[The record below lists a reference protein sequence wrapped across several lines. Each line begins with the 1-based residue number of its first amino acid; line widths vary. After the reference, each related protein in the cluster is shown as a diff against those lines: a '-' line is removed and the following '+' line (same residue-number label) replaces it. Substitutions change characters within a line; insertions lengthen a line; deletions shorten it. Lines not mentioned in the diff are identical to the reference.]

1 MARDP
6 DVAAAIP
13 ALVEAGELS
22 PELAAR
28 LWRPAAGMLLS
39 VRREVRAALYL
50 GVLAVTGGVS
60 LLVKENLDRIGPAGV
75 AVLIA
80 LAAAIALAWVVRR
93 APPFD
98 WRATPSTHLAFD
110 YVLLLGMLL
119 VAADLAY
126 VEVQFT
132 ALGAA
137 WPWHLLIVAVLY
149 GAAAVRFDS
158 RSLFALALAAF
169 AAWRGVAVSVAAAAE
184 ALVGFAGSG
193 RENSVR
199 WNSLACALL
208 FILLAAGLRRFD
220 RKPQFAPVAEWLGW
234 LLGLGALLAG
244 ALRAASEGALPWTLG
259 ALAAGVGLAVFAFRV
274 RRFGLF
280 ALGVVAA
287 YIALTRLLAELVDDP
302 VLGCFWLFGSSL
314 LLLGGLILAQR
325 RMRESS

>member
-13 ALVEAGELS
+13 ELVRSGHLM
-22 PELAAR
+22 PELGAR
-28 LWRPAAGMLLS
+28 LLRPATGALLS
-39 VRREVRAALYL
+39 VRRELRAALYL

-75 AVLIA
+75 AALIA
-80 LAAAIALAWVVRR
+80 LVAAVALGWVVRR
-93 APPFD
+93 APAFS
-98 WRATPSTHLAFD
+98 WREAPSPHLAFD

-137 WPWHLLIVAVLY
+137 WPWHLLIVAALY
-149 GAAAVRFDS
+149 AAAAVRFDS
-158 RSLFALALAAF
+158 RAVFGLALAAF
-169 AAWRGVAVSVAAAAE
+169 AAWRGVSLGVGAAAD
-184 ALVGFAGSG
+184 ALFE
-193 RENSVR
+193 RNPNSLR
-199 WNSLACALL
+199 WNALFCGVL
-208 FILLAAGLRRFD
+208 FIVLAAGLRRFE
-220 RKPQFAPVAEWLGW
+220 RKAHFAPVAEWLGW
-234 LLGLGALLAG
+234 LLGLGALLSG
-244 ALRAASEGALPWTLG
+244 GLRGASEGALRWT
-259 ALAAGVGLAVFAFRV
+259 AATLAAGIGLAVGTFRS

-287 YIALTRLLAELVDDP
+287 YVALTRLLAELAPDP

-314 LLLGGLILAQR
+314 ALLGGLIVAQR
-325 RMRESS
+325 RMRERS